1 VSVEAQIVGEAPPFA
16 VEAQPA
22 DARRVATTLRVASE
36 PGVADPEWSPAPRGW
51 YASLLAG
58 SLPLFALGML
68 ASALADR
75 LDFAGWAIVAGA
87 GHALL
92 LRAAWVRG
100 WSVPARTALVLG
112 WSALALVAFAT
123 LVARHQEVLDLGYRA
138 LLWPV
143 YLPLLTRPLTVRV
156 VAGALMLSALAA
168 LVFARATRRAGGAS

>member
-1 VSVEAQIVGEAPPFA
+1 MSVEARIAGAALA
-16 VEAQPA
+16 VEAPRPPNGSSA
-22 DARRVATTLRVASE
+22 AASRVAGE
-36 PGVADPEWSPAPRGW
+36 PAITDPRWSPAPRGW

-58 SLPLFALGML
+58 ALPLFALGML

-87 GHALL
+87 GYALL

-100 WSVPARTALVLG
+100 WSAAARAALVLG
-112 WSALALVAFAT
+112 WSALALLAFAT

-143 YLPLLTRPLTVRV
+143 YVPLLTRPLTARV

-168 LVFARATRRAGGAS
+168 LVFARITRRAGGAS